1 MNARQV
7 TNAKKSVCKVM
18 GVHRGMNRREPYVVQ
33 EDVTFGGTAFFVNA
47 MSLFGWDQVVKS
59 GVVIPRDHR
68 FHGVHVLLRERARG
82 RNAQKNLR
90 FALTNFH
97 VVDEL
102 ADKTCLLRYP
112 AQGNSAI
119 TAEVIYACPSL
130 DVAVLLVDPYGEH
143 PMWFDSGNVREFIE
157 SIPNLSLET
166 DKTIKGSSQKVVAI
180 GFPNLSNDY
189 QLCEG
194 CVSGREMG
202 MIQCSLSLNGGNS
215 GGPLMMCG
223 KVIGI
228 CTASVTES
236 EALAL
241 AGPIYQIVRFFRYWA
256 TFTEK
261 VILWT
266 PSWGIS
272 TATTTPDYLSYHGI
286 DSSVQGASLKQVLD
300 VGAVGMAGM
309 KEKDIILGI
318 SSGGKRYNVD
328 NYGLVKCDWTDK
340 RVPLEDQEFILS
352 LSPDDITFDVF
363 AWSTRKSGKTVRLD
377 VRPIPIE
384 FKVRDAYH
392 AWEEVPYALLGGM
405 VFMNLSMQHLEPVD
419 DEDEEAICPPIQ
431 AIPLTNFLVETLHM
445 DTAVV
450 VTYIPPHTHVS
461 SQKVLKPFSRV
472 TKLNGKSVK
481 DVTHLE
487 SLINDAVSKYNAST
501 GVKQSKHEFIVLEM
515 DGKDKVYMSMKSLL
529 VRELADS
536 MRQYYPREKCQ
547 LMNMS
552 TTSTT
557 SVARGGR
564 KRRRTNV
571 SV

>member
-18 GVHRGMNRREPYVVQ
+18 GVHRGINRREPYVVQ
-33 EDVTFGGTAFFVNA
+33 EDVTFGGTAFFINA
-47 MSLFGWDQVVKS
+47 IHLFGWEHAVKP
-59 GVVIPRDHR
+59 GAKIPTEHR
-68 FHGVHVLLRERARG
+68 LHGVNVLLQARARG
-82 RNAQKNLR
+82 RKVKQNLR

-112 AQGNSAI
+112 AQGNSAL

-130 DVAVLLVDPYGEH
+130 DVAILMIDPYGEH
-143 PMWFDSGNVREFIE
+143 PMWFDSGDVRDFIE
-157 SIPNLSLET
+157 NIPNLSLET
-166 DKTIKGSSQKVVAI
+166 DKPIKGSSQNVVAI

-215 GGPLMMCG
+215 GGPLMMGG

-241 AGPIYQIVRFFRYWA
+241 AGPIYQIVRFFRHWA
-256 TFTEK
+256 TYRDS
-261 VILWT
+261 VILLT

-286 DSSVQGASLKQVLD
+286 DDAVQGASLKRVLD
-300 VGAVGMAGM
+300 KGAVGMAGM

-352 LSPDDITFDVF
+352 LSPDDVIFDVF
-363 AWSTRKSGKTVRLD
+363 TWSTRKSGKSVKFD
-377 VRPIPIE
+377 VRPVPID
-384 FKVRDAYH
+384 FKVRDTYH
-392 AWEEVPYALLGGM
+392 AWEDVPYALLGGM
-405 VFMNLSMQHLEPVD
+405 VFMNLSMQHLEPG
-419 DEDEEAICPPIQ
+419 DEDEEDAVCPPTQ
-431 AIPLTNFLVETLHM
+431 AIPLTNFLTETLHM

-450 VTYIPPHTHVS
+450 LTYIPPHTHVS
-461 SQKVLKPFSRV
+461 SQKVLKLFSRV

-487 SLINDAVSKYNAST
+487 SLINDAVRTYNAST
-501 GVKQSKHEFIVLEM
+501 GVKQSKHGFIVLEM

-536 MRQYYPREKCQ
+536 MRQYYPRDKCQ
-547 LMNMS
+547 LVNM
-552 TTSTT
+552 TTS
-557 SVARGGR
+557 SAASAARRGR
-564 KRRRTNV
+564 KRRRANV